1 MNPQSPLGTSL
12 QGRCHAWLA
21 ENTAEQGPLG
31 FRAPQIELPDTGE
44 RQRIIDEIISA
55 DVRDPDLRGDRQ
67 GRAAVITAG
76 PPGVGKSEAIRQRG
90 EQLASFRHIDPDAYK
105 DRLLDGLKRR
115 GYLRDLDRFILPDG
129 RPVAPRE
136 VSNLVHR
143 DSVIISDEIRATSL
157 ARGENFIIEGT
168 MSWDGIVDQMT
179 GEFTGYDYQQV
190 LIIDGEANRERTQL
204 QARRRW
210 WRARRDPQRA
220 DDQRLGGRFVHPDA
234 IDALYQQTS
243 EGVTPTERHA
253 RQVFDQLSAEG
264 LAVELE
270 TRRVDASGRV
280 STTTETTTE
289 TTLETTSGASPV
301 ATPAASAIGA
311 STLRAVPDPAETQTR
326 GDGER
331 AESSGVSVPERESGG
346 AGRPGA
352 RGPSGAGEASVAPED
367 GAGAQDAVA
376 SQSSGAAGASGGEI
390 RCAGCGRP
398 LRSAESI
405 ARGYGP
411 SCADKA

>member
-1 MNPQSPLGTSL
+1 MSPQSPLGTSL
-12 QGRCHAWLA
+12 QGRCHGWLA
-21 ENTAEQGPLG
+21 ENTAEHGPLG

-105 DRLLDGLKRR
+105 DRLLDGLQRR

-179 GEFTGYDYQQV
+179 GEFTDHDYQQV
-190 LIIDGEANRERTQL
+190 LIIDGEASRERTQL

-234 IDALYQQTS
+234 IDALYQRAS
-243 EGVTPTERHA
+243 EGVTPTGRHA

-270 TRRVDASGRV
+270 TRRVDAHGRV
-280 STTTETTTE
+280 STTTETT
-289 TTLETTSGASPV
+289 LEATSEAAPV

-311 STLRAVPDPAETQTR
+311 STLRPVPNQPETQAR

-331 AESSGVSVPERESGG
+331 GESSGVSVPERESGG
-346 AGRPGA
+346 AGGPGV
-352 RGPSGAGEASVAPED
+352 RGSSAAGGACVAPEA
-367 GAGAQDAVA
+367 GAGVQDAVA
-376 SQSSGAAGASGGEI
+376 RRPSSVAGGEV

-411 SCADKA
+411 SCAGRASGS